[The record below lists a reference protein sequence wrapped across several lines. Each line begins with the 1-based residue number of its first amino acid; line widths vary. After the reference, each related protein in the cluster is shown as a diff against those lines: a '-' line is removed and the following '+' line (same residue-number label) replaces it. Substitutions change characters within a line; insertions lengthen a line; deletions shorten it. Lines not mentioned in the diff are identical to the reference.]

1 MKILM
6 RVEKK
11 QVLNYVREVNQPLKQ
26 NLKFTQVRTLMDMQ
40 YKFVKEVSKDWMVKN
55 NVQELTVK
63 NNLFFIC
70 GGHL

>member
-1 MKILM
+1 
-6 RVEKK
+6 
-11 QVLNYVREVNQPLKQ
+11 
-26 NLKFTQVRTLMDMQ
+26 MDMQ